1 MGVRERKRALVWVC
15 MWAAGFFNYDEAHCK
30 HFAIEVDVGEKAF
43 CCCELLKYTEG
54 KAIIMHKR
62 NIQLSFN
69 AGSKMSINTPFRSR
83 ELPTAT
89 TFFMATAKGG

>member
-1 MGVRERKRALVWVC
+1 MFAVCMCVCMGVRERKRALVWVC

-54 KAIIMHKR
+54 KAINMHKR

-69 AGSKMSINTPFRSR
+69 ASYLDNF
-83 ELPTAT
+83 
-89 TFFMATAKGG
+89 KGK